1 MYKET
6 SCPIK
11 RNNWQT
17 GREKDDN
24 GRNEDDCMEEV
35 SVNNW

>member
-11 RNNWQT
+11 TNNQQT
-17 GREKDDN
+17 REKDDN
-24 GRNEDDCMEEV
+24 DRNEDDCTEEV